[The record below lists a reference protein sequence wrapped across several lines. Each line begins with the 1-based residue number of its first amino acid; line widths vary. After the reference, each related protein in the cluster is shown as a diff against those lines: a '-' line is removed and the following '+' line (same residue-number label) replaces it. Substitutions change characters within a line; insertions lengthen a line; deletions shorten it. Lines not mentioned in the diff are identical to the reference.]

1 MSGQRFKFSI
11 AMLAIAMAVSFPAQ
25 AAEDS
30 AIAVAKGASESINND
45 LEQREILVDK
55 TAKRVADVR
64 AALTAYYSD
73 KLAWPSSL
81 DALVEAGYYPSK
93 DFSTP
98 FGVIS
103 GKPSGM
109 NYELDMVLPDGKRA
123 NAIGRLIAAKANGK
137 ASGANNTN
145 LTFSLGTP
153 SQANLVKNMLSRV
166 ADPANPAANTMQT
179 ALNMGSHNI
188 LNVGTIDAQILNGAS
203 ANITGSTTTGTMAV
217 SDWLSVGGDST
228 FNGNVFA
235 QKAVTIAG
243 PLTVNSAT
251 ILNGDLAVAGKATM
265 ADVDMNNLLVKG
277 NQVTNGTATF
287 NGATTINNTLTVTG
301 KSTLADTDVNN
312 LLVKGNQV
320 TNGTATFN
328 GATVVNNTFSVAGK
342 STLADVDM
350 NNLLVKGNQETAG
363 NLIVDGTA
371 TLKGPTLV
379 QNKLTVTGG
388 AKITGLS
395 EFDSLQVNQNGQVGG
410 NFTVAGTTNLKE
422 TNIDGA
428 AVINGSLNAGATQ
441 LGSLKVLGTTTMNGD
456 LIGTNATFSGNV
468 TANAVKAK
476 TLGYYDGS
484 WKDVATEINAL
495 KAKNA
500 TQDSRLDALEAWKST
515 MSTWKVGVDSDIA
528 SLKNRTS
535 SLENRMT
542 NVENRTSSLESR
554 MNNAETNIANL
565 GGTIANVSNSV
576 NGLQNSGNGKWSTY
590 WTGQTTGSVAIPSD
604 ALMVAA
610 TYYVDYTFNWA
621 NVGYMLDDYYF
632 GVVTKPGVAAV
643 GSSKSA
649 SSSACS
655 NTGTTNSIPAI
666 TVGFTPTAAYGNPLI
681 NSVQMGSNGAC
692 GSATVTIYLVKI
704 EIMK

>member
-1 MSGQRFKFSI
+1 MNGQRFKLSI
-11 AMLAIAMAVSFPAQ
+11 ASLAIMLAVSLPAHAV
-25 AAEDS
+25 EDS
-30 AIAVAKGASESINND
+30 AISVAKGAAESAKSDI
-45 LEQREILVDK
+45 EQREILVDK

-81 DALVEAGYYPSK
+81 DALVDAGYYPSK

-103 GKPSGM
+103 GKPEGM
-109 NYELDMVLPDGKRA
+109 NYQLDMVLPDGKRA

-137 ASGANNTN
+137 ASGVNNTN

-153 SQANLVKNMLSRV
+153 SQASLVKNMLSRV
-166 ADPANPAANTMQT
+166 ADPANPAANTMET

-188 LNVGTIDAQILNGAS
+188 LNVGTIDAQILNGGS
-203 ANITGSTTTGTMAV
+203 ANITGGTTTGTLAV
-217 SDWLSVGGDST
+217 SDWLSVAGDST
-228 FNGNVFA
+228 FNGNVLA

-251 ILNGDLAVAGKATM
+251 ILNGDLAVAGKASM

-287 NGATTINNTLTVTG
+287 NGATTINNTLKVTG

-328 GATVVNNTFSVAGK
+328 GATVVNNSFTVTGK
-342 STLADVDM
+342 SSLADVDM

-371 TLKGPTLV
+371 TFKGPTLV

-388 AKITGLS
+388 SKITGLT
-395 EFDSLQVNQNGQVGG
+395 ELDSLQVNQNGQVAG
-410 NFTVAGTTNLKE
+410 NFAVAGTTNLKA

-441 LGSLKVLGTTTMNGD
+441 LGSLKVLGTTTLNSD
-456 LIGTNATFSGNV
+456 LFGTNATFSGNV
-468 TANAVKAK
+468 TANAVKAN

-495 KAKNA
+495 KSKNA
-500 TQDSRLDALEAWKST
+500 TQDSRLDALEAWKSS
-515 MSTWKVGVDSDIA
+515 MSTWKVGVDSDIS
-528 SLKNRTS
+528 SLKSRTS
-535 SLENRMT
+535 SLENRMS

-554 MNNAETNIANL
+554 MNNAEYLLNQHSGRITAL
-565 GGTIANVSNSV
+565 EDGYR
-576 NGLQNSGNGKWSTY
+576 GLQSAGNGTWSTY
-590 WTGQTTGSVAIPSD
+590 WTGQTTGSVSFPSD
-604 ALMVAA
+604 AKLISA
-610 TYYVDYTFNWA
+610 TYYFNFRNSWEDTTNPN
-621 NVGYMLDDYYF
+621 NVGNFYF
-632 GVVTKPGVAAV
+632 GLVTKPGVPTERV
-643 GSSKSA
+643 VSSFENCYTYSLKS
-649 SSSACS
+649 
-655 NTGTTNSIPAI
+655 GI
-666 TVGFTPTAAYGNPLI
+666 TSTAAFGAKDVKPVGCNGYNNPYI
-681 NSVQMGSNGAC
+681 S
-692 GSATVTIYLVKI
+692 IHLVKI
-704 EIMK
+704 EIFK